1 MIGKRLL
8 LSLSLV
14 ASLTVLT
21 GCPVGQPRGLGM
33 YKLVQEP
40 ATKTWYHLYLPVD
53 YVHNQGQHPDT
64 NIKRWPLVMTFHGM
78 KPYDNALPQ
87 EREWEQQADIYGYIV
102 CAPQL
107 ETSDSFM
114 EYPLTKEHSYV
125 QRDKRN
131 VIAVMDHVFATTLA
145 DPKRVL
151 ATSWSCGGYLAHY
164 FPNRF
169 PDRFSCIA
177 TRLSNFSSKLMLEE
191 TVPLYKDKIA
201 VAVFIG
207 DGDFPACKSESEE
220 AVAWYTAR
228 HFRVVRGKMIDRMGH
243 QRIPQTAAAFFAE
256 QLDIKPLRPVDAAR
270 TLAWVQMTDY
280 QPPQQLVARM
290 SPPAAFAMRDSGY
303 ASRQVGPPAGGPNL
317 PASPSKPRT
326 SNYVAQSSGKS
337 YPVGQAPAYDPTP
350 EPPPVAKPKTEAA
363 PSSPAGEKKD
373 ASVPSV
379 PASGAGATR
388 VAQASPRPGNVLE
401 PTRPVPPKQNEAPA
415 PVEAKPSSPAPVE
428 RPPAKS
434 EAAKPRT
441 EPAVDPGKQVQ
452 KAKPA
457 TAEPPP
463 SPPPVRP
470 PPREFT
476 PKDAGYRHYDVAS
489 AQREVT
495 PPRATPPPK
504 APPSPAPKE
513 TEATKPVLL
522 TDASASPAGAARR
535 TPSPSP
541 HAPKPEQPSK
551 SKSVTVKLTGPAI
564 GRAPHWI
571 GYSVDLP
578 RSVTQGADFL
588 WMDNGVWL
596 NDEQSGVK
604 ILETPGRHEI
614 TVLMVGRNNE
624 EYRGSAVV
632 EVLDPYPSG
641 RGSN

>member
-1 MIGKRLL
+1 MVSKRFLIIMSL
-8 LSLSLV
+8 GAGLS
-14 ASLTVLT
+14 TLT
-21 GCPVGQPRGLGM
+21 GCVVPQPRGQGM

-40 ATKTWYHLYLPVD
+40 ATRTWYHLYIPVD
-53 YVHNQGQHPDT
+53 YCRNNGQHPDP

-87 EREWEQQADIYGYIV
+87 EREWEHQADIYGYII

-151 ATSWSCGGYLAHY
+151 STSWSCGGYLAHY

-177 TRLSNFSSKLMLEE
+177 TRLSNFSPRLMLEE
-191 TVPLYKDKIA
+191 TVSLYRDKTP

-220 AVAWYTAR
+220 AVAWYSAR
-228 HFRVVRGKMIDRMGH
+228 RFRVVRGKMIDNMGH

-256 QLDIKPLRPVDAAR
+256 QLGIKPLRPLEAVQ
-270 TLAWVQMTDY
+270 TLARVQMTDY
-280 QPPQQLVARM
+280 QPPQQLIAKM
-290 SPPAAFAMRDSGY
+290 SPPAAFAMRDSGRS
-303 ASRQVGPPAGGPNL
+303 SRQMGPPAGGPGSL
-317 PASPSKPRT
+317 SAPSKAT
-326 SNYVAQSSGKS
+326 TGTYVAQNPGRG
-337 YPVGQAPAYDPTP
+337 YPAGQTPAYDPTP
-350 EPPPVAKPKTEAA
+350 EPQPTARSDSVQ
-363 PSSPAGEKKD
+363 PSGAPAGGKKD
-373 ASVPSV
+373 GTSPSV

-388 VAQASPRPGNVLE
+388 VAQASPRQGNVLE
-401 PTRPVPPKQNEAPA
+401 PAHSLPPSLNETAGAAAAKQ
-415 PVEAKPSSPAPVE
+415 SSPVTVE

-434 EAAKPRT
+434 EPAKPRV
-441 EPAVDPGKQVQ
+441 EAAVDSG
-452 KAKPA
+452 KPA
-457 TAEPPP
+457 PKSKPTPAEPPP
-463 SPPPVRP
+463 SQPPIRP
-470 PPREFT
+470 PQRDFT
-476 PKDAGYRHYDVAS
+476 PKDAGSRHYDVAS
-489 AQREVT
+489 AQREVP
-495 PPRATPPPK
+495 PPRVTPVK
-504 APPSPAPKE
+504 APPPAPPAR
-513 TEATKPVLL
+513 EAQPAPAPPANAPGGTAGPARL
-522 TDASASPAGAARR
+522 AS
-535 TPSPSP
+535 SP
-541 HAPKPEQPSK
+541 HAPKPEPQQTKGKP
-551 SKSVTVKLTGPAI
+551 VVIKLSGPAI

-578 RSVTQGADFL
+578 PGATQGADFL
-588 WMDNGVWL
+588 WMDNGVWIG
-596 NDEQSGVK
+596 DEARGVK

-614 TVLMVGRNNE
+614 TVLMVGKNNE

-641 RGSN
+641 RGSSLQ